1 MYLPWFRIWKMRSC
15 IWCLRS
21 CVSCWQRSKI
31 TQRTQ
36 YFTDGGAHQ
45 RPKTYHCYFYKLY
58 QSTIAQV
65 LHKSCT
71 CLHHVHIK
79 TSSAKHHSANYN
91 NICRAGGWGFAQT
104 CCFLLLLLHLHLDH
118 RSYQHLMSRHSL
130 GGALI
135 KGYGAPGRLGQLATF
150 PWQVIHLWKWK
161 WNMFFSSKSI
171 CGCEMFW
178 QVNSPSLYCP
188 CQMIVLI
195 DRHHSKFSFTT
206 VLIEFVRHCPPTSR
220 QCILNMSNSF
230 HQILWVNIKPFSSL
244 KSPLNQPFQI
254 PLRKVRSYTTSD
266 FAMFAQDDER
276 CLQKYDWPAQFHQF
290 VFRGRS

>member
-1 MYLPWFRIWKMRSC
+1 MRNAAWKVFIRVNFSSKCASWIYYTLYKEVQQICICHDLEFGKWEVVFGVWDLVFRVDKEVRS
-15 IWCLRS
+15 LREHS
-21 CVSCWQRSKI
+21 TSLVEEHTNVPR
-31 TQRTQ
+31 
-36 YFTDGGAHQ
+36 H
-45 RPKTYHCYFYKLY
+45 
-58 QSTIAQV
+58 TIAIFTNCIRAQ
-65 LHKSCT
+65 LHRYCT
-71 CLHHVHIK
+71 TVAPACTIC
-79 TSSAKHHSANYN
+79 TAKHHSANYN
-91 NICRAGGWGFAQT
+91 KICRAGGWGFVQT
-104 CCFLLLLLHLHLDH
+104 CWFLLLLLHLHLDH

-206 VLIEFVRHCPPTSR
+206 VLIEFVRHCPQYQT
-220 QCILNMSNSF
+220 
-230 HQILWVNIKPFSSL
+230 
-244 KSPLNQPFQI
+244 
-254 PLRKVRSYTTSD
+254 
-266 FAMFAQDDER
+266 
-276 CLQKYDWPAQFHQF
+276 
-290 VFRGRS
+290 

>member
-15 IWCLRS
+15 IWCLKS

-36 YFTDGGAHQ
+36 YFTDGEAHQ
-45 RPKTYHCYFYKLY
+45 RPKTYHCYFDKLY

-91 NICRAGGWGFAQT
+91 NICRAGFVQT

-150 PWQVIHLWKWK
+150 PRQVIHLWKWK
-161 WNMFFSSKSI
+161 WNMFFFAEI
-171 CGCEMFW
+171 DLWLWNVLAGQFTL
-178 QVNSPSLYCP
+178 VVLSLSDDCF
-188 CQMIVLI
+188 
-195 DRHHSKFSFTT
+195 DWS
-206 VLIEFVRHCPPTSR
+206 
-220 QCILNMSNSF
+220 
-230 HQILWVNIKPFSSL
+230 SSL
-244 KSPLNQPFQI
+244 KVFLHHCSHWVCPSLSSHISTMYSKYVKFLSP
-254 PLRKVRSYTTSD
+254 D
-266 FAMFAQDDER
+266 FM
-276 CLQKYDWPAQFHQF
+276 
-290 VFRGRS
+290 S